1 MKKLKSLLRRRKKNS
16 GFTLVELVV
25 SCGLLGI
32 LVVGVTA
39 FIGPVLKT
47 AGDSEKDVRATLLAQ
62 TMDEYVN
69 RSIRDSYYVAIFTNA
84 DRTMVGKTGSISQN
98 ENILAMKDFV
108 DQNKEVYELKCFS
121 YSWTEDTQ
129 SNEYKYMLMSEK
141 FQEATTA
148 LETSSTTDPKTRRP
162 IPVFEDCFYDGLF
175 PQIEVEQLKGK
186 APGADSSESV
196 STGDDSGSGEEVD
209 IPAIKTTFNIY
220 TTENMANPSFI
231 GYGYTEFINVRAASD
246 ENKTKKFKFYP
257 IEDME
262 STAEHPTTFIYY
274 VARKPSK
281 FDVPVTP

>member
-1 MKKLKSLLRRRKKNS
+1 MKKLKSLLRRRRKNS

-39 FIGPVLKT
+39 FIAPVLKT

-84 DRTMVGKTGSISQN
+84 DRTMVTDNAVITKN
-98 ENILAMKDFV
+98 ENIKAMKDYV
-108 DQNKEVYELKCFS
+108 DKNNEIYELKCFS
-121 YSWTEDTQ
+121 YSWAEDVQ

-141 FQEATTA
+141 FKVGSTA
-148 LETSSTTDPKTRRP
+148 LEGS
-162 IPVFEDCFYDGLF
+162 IPVFENCFYDGLF
-175 PQIEVEQLKGK
+175 PEIEIEQLKGK
-186 APGADSSESV
+186 NLSGDISDSSESIAE
-196 STGDDSGSGEEVD
+196 SGSEGEVP
-209 IPAIKTTFNIY
+209 ISAVKTTFNIY
-220 TTENMANPSFI
+220 TVAEMKTPSFI
-231 GYGYTEFINVRAASD
+231 GYGFTEFINVRAASD
-246 ENKTKKFKFYP
+246 ENKTQKFMFYP
-257 IEDME
+257 IEDMA

-281 FDVPVTP
+281 FDVTPEGA